1 MMQVE
6 NDIMIRA
13 KKVDSVHQLV
23 SWWEVC
29 VACDCVLVT
38 KWLSVT
44 MLSTL
49 GELVL
54 NQMRTVLCD
63 LTIH

>member
-13 KKVDSVHQLV
+13 KKVDSVHQFV
-23 SWWEVC
+23 SWWEAC

-38 KWLSVT
+38 KWLS
-44 MLSTL
+44 L
-49 GELVL
+49 
-54 NQMRTVLCD
+54 
-63 LTIH
+63 